1 MSFFETHLRKLKEKN
16 LYRVLRESVDA
27 GAEIFFKGKKYLNF
41 SSNNYLGLTQ
51 HSALKIA
58 AIEAI
63 EKYGVGSGASRLI
76 TGSHVLHHQL
86 EEKLA
91 TFKGTEKALVF
102 NSGYHANLGVIQ
114 ALCDKDSVVFS
125 DEWNH
130 ASLIDACRL
139 SGAKKIIYRHCD
151 LNHLET
157 LLKKSTRKRTARRAP
172 TLIATDSVFS
182 MDGDLAPLPE
192 LLSLCEKYDCW
203 LYVDEA
209 HGTGVFG
216 KNGRGVVEHFKIN
229 PHHPRLIQMGTLGKA
244 FGCFGAYVAG
254 SKELIDYLINR
265 ARTFIFT
272 TALPPSVMASAM
284 AAIDVVRSEPE
295 LREKLWENVSLC
307 VSALV
312 RWCDSNSSLT
322 HDRTNAPAHQLS
334 PIIPLIIGDSK
345 KTLEVSEKLFKA
357 GIWAQP
363 IRPPTVPEGT
373 SRIRFTVTALHTK
386 NQIEKVKRVLA
397 RLRA

>member
-1 MSFFETHLRKLKEKN
+1 MDLNLSLQSKLKKLKEKN
-16 LYRVLRESVDA
+16 LYRVLKESVDT
-27 GAEIFFKGKKYLNF
+27 GAEIIFKGKKYLNF

-51 HSALKIA
+51 HPALKKATIK
-58 AIEAI
+58 AI

-86 EEKLA
+86 EKKLA
-91 TFKGTEKALVF
+91 AFKGTEKALVF

-139 SGAKKIIYRHCD
+139 SGAKKIIYRHVD
-151 LNHLET
+151 LNDLENK
-157 LLKKSTRKRTARRAP
+157 LKKNRGKIR
-172 TLIATDSVFS
+172 LILTDSVFS

-216 KNGRGVVEHFKIN
+216 KTGRGVVEHFKISPRH
-229 PHHPRLIQMGTLGKA
+229 PHLIQMGTLGKA

-295 LREKLWENVSLC
+295 LREKLWENVRNFGGGEGKESRRKGDQG
-307 VSALV
+307 SF
-312 RWCDSNSSLT
+312 
-322 HDRTNAPAHQLS
+322 S
-334 PIIPLIIGDSK
+334 PIIPFIIGDSK
-345 KTLEVSEKLFKA
+345 KTLEISEKLFQA

-397 RLRA
+397 RLRV